1 MPDICL
7 YCQVHQPY
15 RLRRYRLFDIGTG
28 TPYFDEEA
36 NRAILRKVAEKCYL
50 PANQLLQRLIEE
62 SDGTFRLALS
72 ITGTVLEQLAEAA
85 PEALESFQRLVGTGS
100 VELLGETY
108 YHSLASLADRD
119 EFEQQVTLH
128 RMAIQK
134 WFGRRPTVFR
144 NTELIFSDDLA
155 PIIAGLG
162 FQGVLVEG
170 AERSL
175 GWRLPN
181 FVYEAETSRGL
192 ALVPRNYRLSD
203 DVGFRFS
210 NRNWHGWPLTADRYA
225 TWIASSPGDSVHLFV
240 DYETFGE
247 HQWADTGIFEFLKHL
262 PGECARRGVG
272 FLHPAEL
279 VQRKPVGTL
288 SFPTPTSWADVER
301 DVTAWL
307 GNGLQH
313 AAQQRL
319 YAVRDQVFLTG
330 DRTMI
335 ERWRRLTTSD
345 HLYYMC
351 TKWFSDGDVHKYFSP
366 YDTPYDAFIAFMNVV
381 EDLEQTLVPTP
392 IEQPPHRT
400 WPGYG
405 EMACVA

>member
-15 RLRRYRLFDIGTG
+15 RLRRYRFFDIGTD
-28 TPYFDEEA
+28 TDYFDVEA
-36 NRAILRKVAEKCYL
+36 NRSILRKVAAKCYL
-50 PANQLLQRLIEE
+50 PANQLLLRMIED
-62 SDGTFRLALS
+62 SSGTFRLALS
-72 ITGTVLEQLAEAA
+72 ITGTVLEQLADAA
-85 PEALESFQRLVGTGS
+85 PETLESFQRLVATGA

-119 EFEQQVTLH
+119 EFEQQVVLH
-128 RMAIQK
+128 RMTIHK
-134 WFGRRPTVFR
+134 WFGKWPTVFR
-144 NTELIFSDDLA
+144 NTELIYSDDLA
-155 PIIAGLG
+155 SVVSGLG

-170 AERSL
+170 AERAL

-181 FVYEAETSRGL
+181 FVYEAATAPGL
-192 ALVPRNYRLSD
+192 VVIPRNYQLSD

-225 TWIASSPGDSVHLFV
+225 SWIASSPGDSVHLFV

-247 HQWADTGIFEFLKHL
+247 HQWADTGIFEFLGHL
-262 PGECARRGVG
+262 PAECARRGISFV
-272 FLHPAEL
+272 HPRDLAKR
-279 VQRKPVGTL
+279 QPVDKL
-288 SFPTPTSWADVER
+288 AFPTPTSWADTER

-319 YAVRDQVFLTG
+319 YALRDRVLLSG
-330 DRTMI
+330 DRRTI

-381 EDLEQTLVPTP
+381 EDLEQALAPQLV
-392 IEQPPHRT
+392 EQPPHLA

-405 EMACVA
+405 EMACMA